1 MQIVGIMDE
10 IVYNGM
16 TEEEI
21 SKSTLYSYYYARDVL
36 KGRFELGEKA
46 IFDSGD
52 DKLAIMYLELY

>member
-1 MQIVGIMDE
+1 MDE
-10 IVYNGM
+10 IVYKGM

-21 SKSTLYSYYYARDVL
+21 SKSATCSYYYARDVL
-36 KGRFELGEKA
+36 KRRFELGEKA